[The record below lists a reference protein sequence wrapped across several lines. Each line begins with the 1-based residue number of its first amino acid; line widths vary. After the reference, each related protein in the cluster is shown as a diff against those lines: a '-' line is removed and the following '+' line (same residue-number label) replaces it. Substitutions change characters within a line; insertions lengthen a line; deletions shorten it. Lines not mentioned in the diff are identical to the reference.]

1 MKLTINLN
9 YLKILALLSYI
20 LCVIVESPLSFLSH
34 ALLLIFLI
42 QATGSMILSFL
53 LWACKKQLNKIPNL
67 SQKMNLKHFYLYII
81 LDIAC
86 IFVLNTANKLDLF
99 VLVLIVISIIFGN
112 INKLLIR
119 KL

>member
-9 YLKILALLSYI
+9 YLKIFAIISFI
-20 LCVIVESPLSFLSH
+20 ISIIIGTTISFLSH

-42 QATGSMILSFL
+42 QATGSAILSFL
-53 LWACKKQLNKIPNL
+53 LWASKKQLNKIPNIN
-67 SQKMNLKHFYLYII
+67 QKMNLKHFYLYMI

-86 IFVLNTANKLDLF
+86 ISVLNTANKLDLF
-99 VLVLIVISIIFGN
+99 VLILIIVSIIFGN